1 MNLLEPLEIVTE
13 FGVHTVGEDLVVLA
27 VDNVSLSV
35 EEPDGDLVLSRVL
48 YDGDDSLELFGCEFT
63 GALVQVDVSLLADK
77 VGVAPSNTLDLGQ
90 GVHDLLLSIDIG
102 VEETQNELEI

>member
-1 MNLLEPLEIVTE
+1 VLTANTKTPVVSQTTVGPNLLEPLEIVTE

-48 YDGDDSLELFGCEFT
+48 YDGDDSLKLFGGEFT
-63 GALVQVDVSLLADK
+63 GARRDC
-77 VGVAPSNTLDLGQ
+77 
-90 GVHDLLLSIDIG
+90 
-102 VEETQNELEI
+102 